1 MSAKIAQTASAIVLT
16 DKFVKEL
23 EKFFEWA
30 IESEYL
36 IKDINSDQH
45 EWSIKLLTKFEE
57 PGRNKL
63 EAYIKALFAKYTIS
77 LNEMDIEDAKLLAKE
92 FKDKGGK
99 ASKKSQAVD
108 AEEKPKK
115 SEKAKTTKKSKV
127 EVKEVVEEVVEKVE
141 EVESENEVENVKL
154 DMSLDTSETFNV
166 DTLEFWTS
174 ELVEVFGKPKKT
186 GGKDDEHTWEW
197 KIEVNS
203 APFTIYD
210 WNENGDNFED
220 TTWYLGA
227 TSENKKNIKT
237 LISYIESW
245 FEVEA
250 EVEKPKK
257 KVTTTEV
264 EKPKKKVTTTE
275 VEKPKK
281 ETKKKVEKP
290 KKVKEVI
297 EVKEIEVIEVIEVEE
312 KVDMDEL
319 FGDDS
324 DIDTNDDI
332 ELDLDDIEDDE

>member
-1 MSAKIAQTASAIVLT
+1 MSAKISQTATAIVIT
-16 DKFVKEL
+16 DKFIKEL
-23 EKFFEWA
+23 EKFFEWV

-99 ASKKSQAVD
+99 TSKKSQAVD

-115 SEKAKTTKKSKV
+115 SKVEIKEVVEKVEEFESEKEKTIKKSKV
-127 EVKEVVEEVVEKVE
+127 EVKEV
-141 EVESENEVENVKL
+141 ESENESENVKL

-197 KIEVNS
+197 KIEVNGD
-203 APFTIYD
+203 PFTIYD

-245 FEVEA
+245 FEGEVESEA
-250 EVEKPKK
+250 EAEKPKK

-281 ETKKKVEKP
+281 
-290 KKVKEVI
+290 VK
-297 EVKEIEVIEVIEVEE
+297 EVIEVEE

-324 DIDTNDDI
+324 DSDI
-332 ELDLDDIEDDE
+332 ELDLDNIEQDE

>member
-1 MSAKIAQTASAIVLT
+1 MSAKISQTASAIVLT

-36 IKDINSDQH
+36 IKDINNDQH

-63 EAYIKALFAKYTIS
+63 ESYIKALFAKYTIS
-77 LNEMDIEDAKLLAKE
+77 LNDMDIEDAKLLAKE
-92 FKDKGGK
+92 FKDNGGK
-99 ASKKSQAVD
+99 ASKKSKAVE

-115 SEKAKTTKKSKV
+115 SEKVKTTKKSKV
-127 EVKEVVEEVVEKVE
+127 EEVVDKVVEDA
-141 EVESENEVENVKL
+141 ESENEVENIKL

-197 KIEVNS
+197 KIEVNG

-227 TSENKKNIKT
+227 TSENKKNIST
-237 LISYIESW
+237 LVSYIESW
-245 FEVEA
+245 FEDESEA
-250 EVEKPKK
+250 EVK
-257 KVTTTEV
+257 
-264 EKPKKKVTTTE
+264 

-281 ETKKKVEKP
+281 ETKKKDTKTETEVEKP
-290 KKVKEVI
+290 KKEIKKKDTKTKKAKEVVEVKEV
-297 EVKEIEVIEVIEVEE
+297 EVIEEK

-324 DIDTNDDI
+324 DNDINDDDI
-332 ELDLDDIEDDE
+332 ELDLNDIEDDE

>member
-77 LNEMDIEDAKLLAKE
+77 LNEMDIEDAKLLTKE

-99 ASKKSQAVD
+99 TSKTKAVD

-127 EVKEVVEEVVEKVE
+127 EVKKVVEEVVEKVE

-245 FEVEA
+245 FEG
-250 EVEKPKK
+250 EVES
-257 KVTTTEV
+257 EA

-281 ETKKKVEKP
+281 ETKKVEKPKKETKKVEKP

-297 EVKEIEVIEVIEVEE
+297 EVKEIEVIEVEE

-324 DIDTNDDI
+324 DIDINEDI

>member
-1 MSAKIAQTASAIVLT
+1 MSAKISQTATAIVLT

-36 IKDINSDQH
+36 IKDINNEQN

-77 LNEMDIEDAKLLAKE
+77 LNKMDIEDAKLLAKE

-99 ASKKSQAVD
+99 TSKKSKAVD
-108 AEEKPKK
+108 AEENPKK
-115 SEKAKTTKKSKV
+115 SEKAKTTKKSK
-127 EVKEVVEEVVEKVE
+127 VEEVVEKVE

-174 ELVEVFGKPKKT
+174 ELIQVFGKPKKT
-186 GGKDDEHTWEW
+186 GGKDSEHTWEW
-197 KIEVNS
+197 KIEVNGD
-203 APFTIYD
+203 PFSIYD
-210 WNENGDNFED
+210 WNENSDSFED
-220 TTWYLGA
+220 TTWYVGA

-237 LISYIESW
+237 LVSYIESW
-245 FEVEA
+245 FES
-250 EVEKPKK
+250 EVEVEVEVEPLKKEIKK
-257 KVTTTEV
+257 KVVKPIESEVVETTKKEV
-264 EKPKKKVTTTE
+264 KKKDAKRIESKE
-275 VEKPKK
+275 V
-281 ETKKKVEKP
+281 KKKDAKP
-290 KKVKEVI
+290 IESEV
-297 EVKEIEVIEVIEVEE
+297 VEE
-312 KVDMDEL
+312 VVEDKIDMDEL

-324 DIDTNDDI
+324 DIDI
-332 ELDLDDIEDDE
+332 ELDLNDIEDDE

>member
-1 MSAKIAQTASAIVLT
+1 MSVKIAQTASAIVLT

-36 IKDINSDQH
+36 IKDINNEQH

-63 EAYIKALFAKYTIS
+63 ESYIKALFAKYIIS

-92 FKDKGGK
+92 FKDNGGK
-99 ASKKSQAVD
+99 TSKKSKVVD
-108 AEEKPKK
+108 TEEKPKK
-115 SEKAKTTKKSKV
+115 SEKTKTTKKSKV
-127 EVKEVVEEVVEKVE
+127 EVVEEVVEE
-141 EVESENEVENVKL
+141 SESENEVENVKL

-203 APFTIYD
+203 VPFTIYD

-245 FEVEA
+245 FEGEVESEVESEA
-250 EVEKPKK
+250 EVEKPKKKEPKK

-264 EKPKKKVTTTE
+264 EKP
-275 VEKPKK
+275 K

-297 EVKEIEVIEVIEVEE
+297 EVED

-319 FGDDS
+319 FGDES
-324 DIDTNDDI
+324 DI
-332 ELDLDDIEDDE
+332 ELDLDDIEQEE

>member
-1 MSAKIAQTASAIVLT
+1 MSAKISQTASAIVLT

-63 EAYIKALFAKYTIS
+63 ESYIKALFAKYTIS
-77 LNEMDIEDAKLLAKE
+77 LNGMDIEDAKLLAKE

-99 ASKKSQAVD
+99 ASKKSKAVD

-127 EVKEVVEEVVEKVE
+127 EEVIEKVEEVIEKVEEVVEQDE
-141 EVESENEVENVKL
+141 EVENVKL

-174 ELVEVFGKPKKT
+174 ELIQVFGKPKKT

-197 KIEVNS
+197 KVEVNG

-245 FEVEA
+245 FESEA
-250 EVEKPKK
+250 EVEKP
-257 KVTTTEV
+257 
-264 EKPKKKVTTTE
+264 
-275 VEKPKK
+275 K

-290 KKVKEVI
+290 KKTKEI
-297 EVKEIEVIEVIEVEE
+297 VKEIEVQEVEVLEE

-324 DIDTNDDI
+324 DDDI
-332 ELDLDDIEDDE
+332 ELDLADIEDDE

>member
-36 IKDINSDQH
+36 IKDINNDQH

-63 EAYIKALFAKYTIS
+63 ESYIKALFAKYTIS
-77 LNEMDIEDAKLLAKE
+77 LNAMDIEDAKLLAKE

-99 ASKKSQAVD
+99 ASKKSKAVD

-127 EVKEVVEEVVEKVE
+127 EEVVEKVEKVEEVVEKVE
-141 EVESENEVENVKL
+141 DVEVENVKL

-174 ELVEVFGKPKKT
+174 ELIQVFGKPKKT

-197 KIEVNS
+197 KIEVNG

-245 FEVEA
+245 FEGESEA
-250 EVEKPKK
+250 
-257 KVTTTEV
+257 
-264 EKPKKKVTTTE
+264 E

-290 KKVKEVI
+290 KKVKEI
-297 EVKEIEVIEVIEVEE
+297 VKEIEVQEVEVLEE

-324 DIDTNDDI
+324 DDDI
-332 ELDLDDIEDDE
+332 ELDLADIEDDE